1 MMKTS
6 SIFYTDEYKR
16 IEQEIKAL
24 LNNEPAF
31 LTQRTSGSTRAVGDA
46 VQDILGEKLPDVVH
60 MHIHEYSADF
70 ARRSMA
76 DIAFTDHDGFHY
88 LIDVKTH
95 RSDTAFNMPNLTS
108 VERLSRL
115 YSSPTDYFVLL
126 LVEYTLNDTV
136 LAVSNV
142 HFIPIEFLSWDC
154 LTIGALGWGQIQIAN
169 ANRLIIH
176 EQYPRKQWMLELCD
190 RLFEFYPREIA
201 KITERITHFE
211 KIRDFWLQQ
220 PDKHFLTRF

>member
-1 MMKTS
+1 MKTS
-6 SIFYTDEYKR
+6 TIFFTDEYKR
-16 IEQEIKAL
+16 IEQEIKEL
-24 LNNEPAF
+24 LNNEPDF

-46 VQDILGEKLPDVVH
+46 VQDILGEKLPDVIRK
-60 MHIHEYSADF
+60 HIQEYSADF

-115 YSSPTDYFVLL
+115 YASPTDYFVLL
-126 LVEYTLNDTV
+126 LVEYTLNETA
-136 LAVSNV
+136 LEVSNV
-142 HFIPIEFLSWDC
+142 HFIPIEFLSWNC
-154 LTIGALGWGQIQIAN
+154 LTLGALGWGQIQIAN
-169 ANRLIIH
+169 ANRLVIQ
-176 EQYPRKQWMLELCD
+176 ERYPRKKWMLELCD
-190 RLFEFYPREIA
+190 RLFEFYPREIS
-201 KITERITHFE
+201 KITERIAHFE

-220 PDKHFLTRF
+220 PD

>member
-1 MMKTS
+1 MKTS
-6 SIFYTDEYKR
+6 TIFFTDEYKH
-16 IEQEIKAL
+16 IEQEIKKL
-24 LNNEPAF
+24 LNNEPSF

-46 VQDILGEKLPDVVH
+46 VQDILGEKLPDVVRE
-60 MHIHEYSADF
+60 HIHEYSADF

-95 RSDTAFNMPNLTS
+95 RSDTVFNMPNLTS

-115 YSSPTDYFVLL
+115 YASPTDYFILL
-126 LVEYTLNDTV
+126 LVEYTLNETA
-136 LAVSNV
+136 LEVSNV
-142 HFIPIEFLSWDC
+142 HFIPIEFLSWNC
-154 LTIGALGWGQIQIAN
+154 LTLGALGWGQIQIAN
-169 ANRLIIH
+169 ANRLTVQ
-176 EQYPRKQWMLELCD
+176 ERYSRKKWMLELCD
-190 RLFEFYPREIA
+190 RLFEFYPREIS

-220 PDKHFLTRF
+220 PD

>member
-1 MMKTS
+1 VHQSK
-6 SIFYTDEYKR
+6 IFFANEYQQ
-16 IEQEIKAL
+16 IERDVKAL
-24 LNNEPAF
+24 LNDEPDF
-31 LTQRTSGSTRAVGDA
+31 LTQRTSGSTRAVSDA
-46 VQDILGEKLPDVVH
+46 AQEILGDKLHLVVQQ
-60 MHIHEYSADF
+60 HIREYSADF

-108 VERLSRL
+108 AKCLSRL
-115 YSSPTDYFVLL
+115 YESPKDYFVLL
-126 LVEYTLNDTV
+126 LVEYTLNETA
-136 LAVSNV
+136 LLVSKV

-169 ANRLIIH
+169 ANRLTIQ

-190 RLFEFYPREIA
+190 RLFEFYPRKIS

-211 KIRDFWLQQ
+211 KIRDFWIQQ
-220 PDKHFLTRF
+220 PD